1 VQRLSKHLSLE
12 DIPALNFAINAI
24 NLKYTSF
31 MESELLKLIETEAQ
45 AEQQRILDSARQGAR
60 DILDK
65 ARTQAAQMK
74 EAQQAL
80 LTAEDNSAL
89 LKAQSAAH
97 LEASALVLS
106 AKDRMISGVFSEAAR
121 QLNSLSGAPLKK
133 ALKNLM
139 AEACSQFG
147 PGMVVTVKKEDLA
160 LAQQI
165 AKELKL
171 DAKLEADPS
180 VRDGVIVSSPD
191 KTSVV
196 LNRFADRMARA
207 KPALTSSLAQIL
219 WG

>member
-1 VQRLSKHLSLE
+1 
-12 DIPALNFAINAI
+12 
-24 NLKYTSF
+24 
-31 MESELLKLIETEAQ
+31 MESELLKLIENEAQ

-74 EAQQAL
+74 EAQQVL
-80 LTAEDNSAL
+80 LTAEDHGAL
-89 LKAQSAAH
+89 IKAQSAAH
-97 LEASALVLS
+97 LEASALILS
-106 AKDRMISGVFSEAAR
+106 AKDKIINGIFAEAA
-121 QLNSLSGAPLKK
+121 QKLNSLSGAQLKQ

-171 DAKLEADPS
+171 DAKLEADPL
-180 VRDGVIVSSPD
+180 VKDGVIVSNPD
-191 KTSVV
+191 RTSVV

>member
-1 VQRLSKHLSLE
+1 
-12 DIPALNFAINAI
+12 
-24 NLKYTSF
+24 
-31 MESELLKLIETEAQ
+31 MESELLKLIENEAQ
-45 AEQQRILDSARQGAR
+45 VEQQRILDAARQGAK

-65 ARTQAAQMK
+65 ARAQTVQMK
-74 EAQQAL
+74 EAQEIRL
-80 LTAEDNSAL
+80 VSETSISTV
-89 LKAQSAAH
+89 KAQSAAQ

-106 AKDRMISGVFSEAAR
+106 SKDRILNGIFAEAAQ
-121 QLNSLSGAPLKK
+121 QLNSLSGAPLKQ

-171 DAKLEADPS
+171 DAKLEADPL
-180 VRDGVIVSSPD
+180 VQDGVIVSNPD
-191 KTSVV
+191 RTSVV

>member
-1 VQRLSKHLSLE
+1 
-12 DIPALNFAINAI
+12 
-24 NLKYTSF
+24 
-31 MESELLKLIETEAQ
+31 MESELLKLIENEAQ
-45 AEQQRILDSARQGAR
+45 AEQQRILDSARQGAQ

-65 ARTQAAQMK
+65 ARAQAAQMK

-80 LTAEDNSAL
+80 LAAEDNSAL

-106 AKDRMISGVFSEAAR
+106 AKDRMISGIFAEAAR

-147 PGMVVTVKKEDLA
+147 PGMVVTVKKENLA

>member
-1 VQRLSKHLSLE
+1 
-12 DIPALNFAINAI
+12 
-24 NLKYTSF
+24 
-31 MESELLKLIETEAQ
+31 MESELLKLIENEAQ
-45 AEQQRILDSARQGAR
+45 AEQQRILDAARQEAK

-65 ARTQAAQMK
+65 ARAQTVQMK
-74 EAQQAL
+74 ESQEAL
-80 LTAEDNSAL
+80 LTAENNITAVKD
-89 LKAQSAAH
+89 QSAAR
-97 LEASALVLS
+97 LEASALILS
-106 AKDRMISGVFSEAAR
+106 AKDKIINGIFAEAA
-121 QLNSLSGAPLKK
+121 QKLNALSGAPQKQ

-171 DAKLEADPS
+171 DAKLETDPQ
-180 VRDGVIVSSPD
+180 VKDGVIVSNPD
-191 KTSVV
+191 RTSVV

>member
-1 VQRLSKHLSLE
+1 
-12 DIPALNFAINAI
+12 
-24 NLKYTSF
+24 
-31 MESELLKLIETEAQ
+31 MESELLKLIENEAQ
-45 AEQQRILDSARQGAR
+45 AEQQRILDAARQGAR

-65 ARTQAAQMK
+65 ARAQAAQMK
-74 EAQQAL
+74 EAQEML
-80 LTAEDNSAL
+80 LASENKIATV
-89 LKAQSAAH
+89 KAQSAAQ

-106 AKDRMISGVFSEAAR
+106 AKDRMISGIFAEASQ
-121 QLNSLSGAPLKK
+121 QLASLSGTQLKK
-133 ALKNLM
+133 ALRNLM

-180 VRDGVIVSSPD
+180 IRDGVVVSNPD
-191 KTSVV
+191 RTSVV